1 MNKTTPIL
9 IVLLV
14 AATCLAGCI
23 GNTPSGSHHEY
34 EDQQYEDHRYDGVK
48 IGSKITTPEGL
59 VLSTYVDKT
68 QTVNR
73 LITKVENPTNRAIKL
88 YEAGVLYNYVDEDS
102 MDHNEVWRKSNG
114 IVELDYTIKSRY
126 SEEFWCL
133 GVVDNPISVK
143 PYVRT
148 DRGSYADMKGV
159 SLNKYTT
166 WVAYHDPVAAAT
178 PKPTVAITFPLTAY
192 FKSTDQRST
201 PSEITLHANNQMS
214 LVEDGKTIKGTWKL
228 FQCHDPSIWSSQSSC
243 QYHIYYSGARYGTSL
258 VIHRDSQDAKF
269 WYPIGGGSVMGY
281 WK

>member
-1 MNKTTPIL
+1 MNKTTPTL

-23 GNTPSGSHHEY
+23 GNTPSGSHHE
-34 EDQQYEDHRYDGVK
+34 YEDHRYDGVK

-68 QTVNR
+68 QIVNR
-73 LITKVENPTNRAIKL
+73 LITKVENPTNHAIKL
-88 YEAGVLYNYVDEDS
+88 YEAGVIYNYVDEDS

-114 IVELDYTIKSRY
+114 IVGLDTTIESRY
-126 SEEFWCL
+126 SEEFWGML
-133 GVVDNPISVK
+133 AVKNPISVR

-159 SLNKYTT
+159 SLNKYDT
-166 WVAYHDPVAAAT
+166 WVAYHDPIAEAT

-228 FQCHDPSIWSSQSSC
+228 FQCHDPSIWDSQSSC

-258 VIHRDSQDAKF
+258 VIHRNSQDAKF
-269 WYPIGGGSVMGY
+269 WYPHGGGSVIGY